1 MAKLTPRLN
10 RSQISARNQSEA
22 VMRSV
27 LRTYAKVANQ
37 RLRQLE
43 KDNLHDTS
51 SAYRQIKSYWEDDRS
66 FMDTTKG
73 RVNKKTGIREGAGLI
88 KFKTNFRGMNK
99 EQLRQELLEL
109 DTFLFRAKTSTSAGV
124 KSHYE
129 KIKESIGKQNK
140 DDSKSQAVMDFFNN
154 MSMKEFSQFWE
165 YTNMSQLIKAYGSDT
180 MVELIEAGKDKEF
193 NLAKMNELFADILND
208 ENKKIPITDL
218 IDFVRK
224 SAKGKSN
231 KRASKMLHHKADI
244 LSKKGPSLREDQPMS
259 DFMNPPVLD
268 DNPILTVDN
277 PMEDIPFE

>member
-27 LRTYAKVANQ
+27 LRTYAKTANQ

-43 KDNLHDTS
+43 ADNLSGTS
-51 SAYRQIKSYWEDDRS
+51 PAYRQIKSYWEDERS

-73 RVNKKTGIREGAGLI
+73 SIVRGKKTAAGLM
-88 KFKTNFRGMNK
+88 KFRTNTKGMNK

-109 DTFLFRAKTSTSAGV
+109 DTFLFRAKTSTSAGT

-129 KIKESIGKQNK
+129 KIKESIGKQNEN
-140 DDSKSQAVMDFFNN
+140 DSKSQAVMDFFNN

-165 YTNMSQLIKAYGSDT
+165 YTNMSQIIKAYGSDV
-180 MVELIEAGKDKEF
+180 MVELITAGKDKEF
-193 NLAKMNELFADILND
+193 NLAKMDELFADILND

-231 KRASKMLHHKADI
+231 KRASKMLHHKADL
-244 LSKKGPSLREDQPMS
+244 LSNRGPSLRADQDMS
-259 DFMNPPVLD
+259 EFMNPPVLE

-277 PMEDIPFE
+277 PMQDIPF

>member
-10 RSQISARNQSEA
+10 RSQISARNQSES

-27 LRTYAKVANQ
+27 LRTYAKTANQ

-43 KDNLHDTS
+43 SDNLS
-51 SAYRQIKSYWEDDRS
+51 SSSPAYRQIKSYWDDERS

-73 RVNKKTGIREGAGLI
+73 SIVRGKKTEAGLM
-88 KFKTNFRGMNK
+88 KFRTNTKGMTK

-129 KIKESIGKQNK
+129 KIKESIGKQNES
-140 DDSKSQAVMDFFNN
+140 DSKSQAVMDFFNQ

-180 MVELIEAGKDKEF
+180 MVELITAGKDREF

-231 KRASKMLHHKADI
+231 KRASRMLHHKADI
-244 LSKKGPSLREDQPMS
+244 LSKKEPSLRADQDMS
-259 DFMNPPVLD
+259 EFMNPPILE

>member
-10 RSQISARNQSEA
+10 RSQISARNQSES

-43 KDNLHDTS
+43 SDNLS
-51 SAYRQIKSYWEDDRS
+51 SSSPAYRQIKSYWEDDRS

-73 RVNKKTGIREGAGLI
+73 NIVRGKKTAAGLM
-88 KFKTNFRGMNK
+88 KFRTNTKGMNK

-129 KIKESIGKQNK
+129 KIKESIGKQNES
-140 DDSKSQAVMDFFNN
+140 DNKSQAVMDFFNQ

-193 NLAKMNELFADILND
+193 NLAKMDELFADILND

-218 IDFVRK
+218 IDFVKK

-259 DFMNPPVLD
+259 DFMNPPVLE

>member
-1 MAKLTPRLN
+1 MNKLTPRLN

-27 LRTYAKVANQ
+27 LRTYAKTANQ

-43 KDNLHDTS
+43 SDNLS
-51 SAYRQIKSYWEDDRS
+51 SSSPAYRQIKSYWEDERS

-73 RVNKKTGIREGAGLI
+73 NIVRGKKTVAGLM
-88 KFKTNFRGMNK
+88 KFRTNTKGMNK

-109 DTFLFRAKTSTSAGV
+109 DTFLFRAKTSTSAGT

-129 KIKESIGKQNK
+129 KIKESIGKQNEN
-140 DDSKSQAVMDFFNN
+140 DSKSQAVMDFFNN

-165 YTNMSQLIKAYGSDT
+165 YTNMSQIIKAYGSDV
-180 MVELIEAGKDKEF
+180 MVELITAGKDKEF
-193 NLAKMNELFADILND
+193 NLAKMDELFADILND

-244 LSKKGPSLREDQPMS
+244 LSKKEPSLRADQAMS
-259 DFMNPPVLD
+259 DFMNSPVLE

-277 PMEDIPFE
+277 PMEDISFK

>member
-27 LRTYAKVANQ
+27 LRTYAKTANQ

-66 FMDTTKG
+66 FMDTTSNG
-73 RVNKKTGIREGAGLI
+73 EI

-129 KIKESIGKQNK
+129 KIKESIGKQNEN
-140 DDSKSQAVMDFFNN
+140 DSKSQAVMDFFNN

-165 YTNMSQLIKAYGSDT
+165 YTNMSQIIKAYGSEV
-180 MVELIEAGKDKEF
+180 MVELITAGKDKEF
-193 NLAKMNELFADILND
+193 NLAKMDELFADILND
-208 ENKKIPITDL
+208 KNKQIPITDL

-231 KRASKMLHHKADI
+231 KRASKMLHHKADL
-244 LSKKGPSLREDQPMS
+244 LSNRGPSLRADQDIS
-259 DFMNPPVLD
+259 EFMNPPVLD
-268 DNPILTVDN
+268 DNPILTTDN
-277 PMEDIPFE
+277 PIEDIPF

>member
-1 MAKLTPRLN
+1 MTKLTPRLN

-27 LRTYAKVANQ
+27 LRTYAKAANQ

-43 KDNLHDTS
+43 SDNLS
-51 SAYRQIKSYWEDDRS
+51 SSSPAYRQIKSYWEDERS

-73 RVNKKTGIREGAGLI
+73 SIVRGKKTAAGLM
-88 KFKTNFRGMNK
+88 KFRTNTKGMNK

-109 DTFLFRAKTSTSAGV
+109 DTFLFRAKTSTSAGT

-129 KIKESIGKQNK
+129 KIKESIGKQNES
-140 DDSKSQAVMDFFNN
+140 DSKSQAVMDYFNN

-180 MVELIEAGKDKEF
+180 MVQLISAGEDKKF
-193 NLAKMNELFADILND
+193 NLARMDELFSNILNE
-208 ENKKIPITDL
+208 ENKQIPIMDL
-218 IDFVRK
+218 IDFVKTSSK
-224 SAKGKSN
+224 SKAN
-231 KRASKMLHHKADI
+231 KRAIKKLHHKADL
-244 LSKKGPSLREDQPMS
+244 LSNRGPSLRADQDMS
-259 DFMNPPVLD
+259 EFMNPPVLD

-277 PMEDIPFE
+277 PMEDIPF

>member
-27 LRTYAKVANQ
+27 LRTYAKTANQ

-43 KDNLHDTS
+43 SDNLSSTS
-51 SAYRQIKSYWEDDRS
+51 PAYRQIKSYWEDDRS

-73 RVNKKTGIREGAGLI
+73 SIVRGKKTAAGLM
-88 KFKTNFRGMNK
+88 KFRTNTKGMTK

-109 DTFLFRAKTSTSAGV
+109 DTFLFRAKTSTSAGT

-129 KIKESIGKQNK
+129 KIKESIGKQNES
-140 DDSKSQAVMDFFNN
+140 DSKSQAVMDYFNN
-154 MSMKEFSQFWE
+154 MSMKEFSEFWE

-180 MVELIEAGKDKEF
+180 MVQLITAGEDKKF
-193 NLAKMNELFADILND
+193 NLARMDELFSNILNE
-208 ENKKIPITDL
+208 ENKQIPIMDL
-218 IDFVRK
+218 IDFVKTSSK
-224 SAKGKSN
+224 SKAN
-231 KRASKMLHHKADI
+231 KRAIKKLHHKAEL
-244 LSKKGPSLREDQPMS
+244 LSNRPSLRADQDMS
-259 DFMNPPVLD
+259 EFMNPPVLD

-277 PMEDIPFE
+277 PMEDIPF

>member
-10 RSQISARNQSEA
+10 RYQISARNQSEA

-27 LRTYAKVANQ
+27 LRTYAKTANQ

-43 KDNLHDTS
+43 KDSLNS
-51 SAYRQIKSYWEDDRS
+51 SSPAYRQIKSYWEDERS
-66 FMDTTKG
+66 FMDTTSNG
-73 RVNKKTGIREGAGLI
+73 EI

-109 DTFLFRAKTSTSAGV
+109 DTFLFRAKTSTSAGT

-129 KIKESIGKQNK
+129 KIKESIGKQNES
-140 DDSKSQAVMDFFNN
+140 DSKSQAVMDYFNN

-180 MVELIEAGKDKEF
+180 MVQLISAGEDKKF
-193 NLAKMNELFADILND
+193 NLARMDELFSNILNE
-208 ENKKIPITDL
+208 ENKEIPIMDL
-218 IDFVRK
+218 IDFVKTSSK
-224 SAKGKSN
+224 SKAN
-231 KRASKMLHHKADI
+231 KRAIKKLHHKAEL
-244 LSKKGPSLREDQPMS
+244 LSNRPSLREDQAMS

-268 DNPILTVDN
+268 DNPILTTDN
-277 PMEDIPFE
+277 PIEDIPF

>member
-43 KDNLHDTS
+43 SDNLS
-51 SAYRQIKSYWEDDRS
+51 SSSPAYRQIKSYWEDERS

-73 RVNKKTGIREGAGLI
+73 SIVRGKKTAAGLM
-88 KFKTNFRGMNK
+88 KFRTNTKGMNK

-109 DTFLFRAKTSTSAGV
+109 DTFLFRAKTSTSAGT

-129 KIKESIGKQNK
+129 KIKESIGKQNEN
-140 DDSKSQAVMDFFNN
+140 DSKSQAVMDFFNN

-165 YTNMSQLIKAYGSDT
+165 YTNMSQIIKAYGSDV
-180 MVELIEAGKDKEF
+180 MVELITAGKDKEF
-193 NLAKMNELFADILND
+193 NLAKMDELFADILND
-208 ENKKIPITDL
+208 ENKKIPVTDL

-231 KRASKMLHHKADI
+231 KRASKMLHHKADL
-244 LSKKGPSLREDQPMS
+244 LSNKGPSLRADQVMS

-277 PMEDIPFE
+277 PIEDIPFE

>member
-10 RSQISARNQSEA
+10 RFQISARNQSEA

-27 LRTYAKVANQ
+27 LRTYAKTANQ

-43 KDNLHDTS
+43 SDNLSSTS
-51 SAYRQIKSYWEDDRS
+51 PAYRQIKSYWEDERS

-73 RVNKKTGIREGAGLI
+73 SVVRGKKTAAGLM
-88 KFKTNFRGMNK
+88 KFRTNTKGMTK

-109 DTFLFRAKTSTSAGV
+109 DTFLFRAKTSTSAGT

-129 KIKESIGKQNK
+129 KIKESIGKQNEN
-140 DDSKSQAVMDFFNN
+140 DSKSQAVMDFFNN

-165 YTNMSQLIKAYGSDT
+165 YTNMSQIIKAYGSDV
-180 MVELIEAGKDKEF
+180 MVELITAGKDKEF
-193 NLAKMNELFADILND
+193 NLAKMDELFADILND

-231 KRASKMLHHKADI
+231 KRASKMLHHKADL
-244 LSKKGPSLREDQPMS
+244 LSNRGPSLRADQDMS
-259 DFMNPPVLD
+259 EFMNPPVLE

-277 PMEDIPFE
+277 PIEDIPF

>member
-1 MAKLTPRLN
+1 MDKLKPRLN

-27 LRTYAKVANQ
+27 LRTYAKAANQ

-43 KDNLHDTS
+43 SDNLS
-51 SAYRQIKSYWEDDRS
+51 SSSPAYRQIKSYWEDERS

-73 RVNKKTGIREGAGLI
+73 NIVRRKKTVAGLM
-88 KFKTNFRGMNK
+88 KFRTNTKGMTK

-109 DTFLFRAKTSTSAGV
+109 DTFLFRAKTSTSAGT

-129 KIKESIGKQNK
+129 KIKESIGKQNEN
-140 DDSKSQAVMDFFNN
+140 DSKSQAVMDFFNN

-165 YTNMSQLIKAYGSDT
+165 YTNMSQIIKAYGSDV
-180 MVELIEAGKDKEF
+180 MVELITAGKDKEF
-193 NLAKMNELFADILND
+193 NLAKMDELFADILND

-231 KRASKMLHHKADI
+231 KRASKMLHHKADL
-244 LSKKGPSLREDQPMS
+244 LSNRGPSLRADQDMS
-259 DFMNPPVLD
+259 EFMNPPVLD
-268 DNPILTVDN
+268 DNPILTTDN
-277 PMEDIPFE
+277 PIEDIPF